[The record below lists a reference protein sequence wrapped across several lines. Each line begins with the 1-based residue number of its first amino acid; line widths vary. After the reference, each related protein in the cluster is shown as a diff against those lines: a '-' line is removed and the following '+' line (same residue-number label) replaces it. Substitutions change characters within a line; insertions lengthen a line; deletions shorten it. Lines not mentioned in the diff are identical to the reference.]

1 MKSITRIDENTVEL
15 ADGRIV
21 SYEATWKG
29 VSEQHHGAYYEN
41 GEVVEDESEV
51 GGREVDELT
60 TDPQLSE
67 LDIIE
72 LEEWLNEQDQ

>member
-1 MKSITRIDENTVEL
+1 MEITRIDKDVLEI
-15 ADGRIV
+15 DGIEVR
-21 SYEATWKG
+21 YEVTWKD

-72 LEEWLNEQDQ
+72 LEEWLNEQDR

>member
-1 MKSITRIDENTVEL
+1 MKSITRIDQNTVEL

-21 SYEATWKG
+21 SYEATWKD
-29 VSEQHHGAYYEN
+29 VSEQHHGAYLEN

-72 LEEWLNEQDQ
+72 LEEWLNEQDR